1 MEKEEY
7 VWEFP
12 FFLEP
17 LRWNKLYKFG
27 FLTGIFGFCLQ
38 MGNAQEFKR

>member
-12 FFLEP
+12 FFPVEWAVQL
-17 LRWNKLYKFG
+17 G
-27 FLTGIFGFCLQ
+27 FFTGIFGLRLQ
-38 MGNAQEFKR
+38 MGNAQEFKS